1 MFSKLFDS
9 FLVHYLERFND
20 HCFTLKIGDNEYTIG
35 DGESEFTVIVNRDI
49 PKKDLLISAELALG
63 EAYMRKDIEIEGDLF
78 KALCVVLGHV
88 GKDSINRK
96 VLSSLF
102 NAFLSFFPLF
112 FGKSTPIALNPI
124 FTSRF
129 NEKESPSATDIK

>member
-1 MFSKLFDS
+1 MNIQSVTENPSLPSSLIAIF
-9 FLVHYLERFND
+9 
-20 HCFTLKIGDNEYTIG
+20 
-35 DGESEFTVIVNRDI
+35 
-49 PKKDLLISAELALG
+49 PKDLLISAELALG

-102 NAFLSFFPLF
+102 NAGLKKKDQKQQVSSPL
-112 FGKSTPIALNPI
+112 
-124 FTSRF
+124 
-129 NEKESPSATDIK
+129 